1 MVAPLVFVRML
12 MKKIAIAV
20 HGGAGDP
27 SSFLQDH
34 IKENEE
40 GLAEATEAAYDILNK
55 NGSALDAVEAA
66 VKILE
71 DNPFFNAGK
80 GSALNC
86 AGEVEMDA
94 SIMDGNT
101 LMAGA
106 VSMVRSVKNPIVLAR
121 IIMHKTRHVFLSGYG
136 ALALAQ
142 NEGIYLEPDS
152 YFITEHQQEEFQRL
166 SKHET
171 VQEIMEKKIYGT
183 VGAVALDKEG
193 NIASATST
201 GGTSNCLPGRIGDS
215 CIIGGGCYANNL
227 TCAVSGTGEGEYLI
241 RGVVAHTIAM
251 MVEFNMPLQEACEH
265 VIHHRNGHHKGH
277 IGVISVNKKGN
288 VGISF
293 NTQAMKRAWK
303 STDEALQVKIFK

>member
-1 MVAPLVFVRML
+1 

-20 HGGAGDP
+20 HGGAGNP
-27 SSFLQDH
+27 SPFLKKH
-34 IKENEE
+34 IKGNEE
-40 GLAEATEAAYDILNK
+40 GLAEAVEAAYKILDK
-55 NGSALDAVEAA
+55 NGSALDAVETA

-71 DNPFFNAGK
+71 DNPLFNAGR

-94 SIMDGNT
+94 SIMDGKT
-101 LMAGA
+101 LKAGA

-136 ALALAQ
+136 ALNIAK

-152 YFITEHQQEEFQRL
+152 YFITEHMQKEFQKY
-166 SKHET
+166 SKRET
-171 VQEIMEKKIYGT
+171 VQQIIEKKIYGT
-183 VGAVALDKEG
+183 VGAVALDKKG
-193 NIASATST
+193 NLASATST

-215 CIIGGGCYANNL
+215 CIIGGGCYANNN

-251 MVEFNMPLQEACEH
+251 MIEFNMSLQEACTQ
-265 VIHHRNGHHKGH
+265 VIHQRNGHHKGH
-277 IGVISVNKKGN
+277 IGVISVNRDAE
-288 VGISF
+288 VGIAF
-293 NTQAMKRAWK
+293 NTKAMKRAWK
-303 STDEALQVKIFK
+303 SSEEELQVHIFK